1 MPLYAPAP
9 AAVAPDGETS
19 CSCAACRHGH
29 GRRRPPRPRRYTSDM
44 TDAEWNIVEPLMPW
58 PAWLD
63 GNGGHP
69 EEYCRR
75 QVADAIGYL
84 NRQRRQVAQ
93 PAR

>member
-1 MPLYAPAP
+1 
-9 AAVAPDGETS
+9 
-19 CSCAACRHGH
+19 
-29 GRRRPPRPRRYTSDM
+29 M